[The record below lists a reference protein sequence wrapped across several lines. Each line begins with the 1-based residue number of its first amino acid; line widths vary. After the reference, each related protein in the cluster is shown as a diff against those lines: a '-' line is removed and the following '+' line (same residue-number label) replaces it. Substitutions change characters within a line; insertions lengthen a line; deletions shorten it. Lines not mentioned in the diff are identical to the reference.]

1 MCLTKIF
8 SKFCINKVSTFV
20 SNCKKLQKTVKNP
33 RKNKIL
39 TPLLKCMV
47 GCYFLAKIVRKIV
60 NYHKFELKFIE
71 MGRKSEIF
79 KNFDLKS
86 WNLEN
91 ILNIFGQKNFCNN
104 LQQILFV
111 CLRRPN
117 IGLNSCQVW
126 TPANPGILTESLL
139 NISRTCFLSMPNFS
153 KPFFQER
160 AWTTFGAFYLP
171 S

>member
-1 MCLTKIF
+1 MYQ
-8 SKFCINKVSTFV
+8 SSQYFCVKLQITAKKCQKSEEKQDLDSTFEMHGRM
-20 SNCKKLQKTVKNP
+20 L
-33 RKNKIL
+33 
-39 TPLLKCMV
+39 
-47 GCYFLAKIVRKIV
+47 FLAKIVQKIV

-91 ILNIFGQKNFCNN
+91 ILNIFGQKIFCNN

-126 TPANPGILTESLL
+126 TQANLGILTESLL
-139 NISRTCFLSMPNFS
+139 KLITNVIFLTIGVKRS
-153 KPFFQER
+153 KNVNLILQKN
-160 AWTTFGAFYLP
+160 W
-171 S
+171 SKH